1 MQDFISA
8 NTQRID
14 QFKLALWNL
23 VQWDQAGFGHLPYIP
38 DNGRVESYDSEDPNE
53 VGSLG
58 WVHDW
63 CIRPA
68 GVKGFYK
75 HYLHRRKEKA
85 KYTRRKKLEVL
96 YVIEDA
102 SDYAYCPK
110 YFRESTYRPWRQYVK
125 GFIESRRI
133 EREFWNSIGL
143 SPGPTEYP
151 TDQEVIA
158 ILLQASQFTCECS
171 SNLVPSSP
179 RSDSSGY

>member
-23 VQWDQAGFGHLPYIP
+23 VQWDQAGLGALLYIP

-53 VGSLG
+53 VGNLG
-58 WVHDW
+58 WIHDW
-63 CIRPA
+63 CIRPV

-75 HYLHRRKEKA
+75 YNLQRRKEVSRH
-85 KYTRRKKLEVL
+85 TRRKKLAVL
-96 YVIEDA
+96 YTIEDA
-102 SDYAYCPK
+102 GDYAYCPK
-110 YFRESTYRPWRQYVK
+110 YYRESTYRPWRQYVK
-125 GFIESRRI
+125 SFIDSRRT

-158 ILLQASQFTCECS
+158 ILLQVSQFTCES
-171 SNLVPSSP
+171 SSIVLPSSP
-179 RSDSSGY
+179 T

>member
-1 MQDFISA
+1 MQGFISA

-23 VQWDQAGFGHLPYIP
+23 VQWNQAGLGALLYIP

-75 HYLHRRKEKA
+75 YNLQRRKEVSKH
-85 KYTRRKKLEVL
+85 TRRKKLA
-96 YVIEDA
+96 D
-102 SDYAYCPK
+102 
-110 YFRESTYRPWRQYVK
+110 ST
-125 GFIESRRI
+125 
-133 EREFWNSIGL
+133 
-143 SPGPTEYP
+143 
-151 TDQEVIA
+151 
-158 ILLQASQFTCECS
+158 
-171 SNLVPSSP
+171 
-179 RSDSSGY
+179 

>member
-23 VQWDQAGFGHLPYIP
+23 VQWDQAGFGQLPYIP

-75 HYLHRRKEKA
+75 YNLQRRKEKA
-85 KYTRRKKLEVL
+85 KYTRRKRLAVL
-96 YVIEDA
+96 YIIEDA
-102 SDYAYCPK
+102 GDYAYCPK

-125 GFIESRRI
+125 DFIESRRI

-143 SPGPTEYP
+143 SPGPTEYL
-151 TDQEVIA
+151 TDQKVIA
-158 ILLQASQFTCECS
+158 ILLQASQFTCES
-171 SNLVPSSP
+171 SFIVVPSSP
-179 RSDSSGY
+179 TSDSSGY